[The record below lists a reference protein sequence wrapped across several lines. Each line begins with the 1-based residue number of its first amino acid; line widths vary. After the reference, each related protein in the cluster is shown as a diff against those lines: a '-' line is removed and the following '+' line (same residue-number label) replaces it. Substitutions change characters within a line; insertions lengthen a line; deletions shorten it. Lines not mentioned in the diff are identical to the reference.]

1 MTDSKQEGDEPELN
15 PEIAAERRTLKI
27 VLWINL
33 AQFAVAF
40 GVGLFAQ
47 SSGLLGA
54 ALDNLGDA
62 AVYMVSLYAVGRSV
76 KAKAAAA
83 RLSGVLLV
91 VLAFLLA
98 LEVMRRFY
106 GGAEPIGIAM
116 ILTALLNAA
125 TNVVNLRLL
134 RKHRDEGV
142 NLKAS
147 WIFTT
152 NDMAAN
158 LGIAI
163 SGAAVMV
170 FGSAWPD
177 LIIGLLVAVVVIK
190 GGFEILREARAA
202 GQAAG
207 ASQ

>member
-1 MTDSKQEGDEPELN
+1 MGDLTPKDDDPQLN
-15 PEIAAERRTLKI
+15 PEIASERRTLKI
-27 VLWINL
+27 VLAINMS
-33 AQFAVAF
+33 QFAVALT
-40 GVGLFAQ
+40 VGLWAQ

-62 AVYMVSLYAVGRSV
+62 AVYVVSLYAVGRTIN
-76 KAKAAAA
+76 AKVAAA

-91 VLAFLLA
+91 SLALLLA
-98 LEVMRRFY
+98 LEVVRRYF
-106 GGAEPIGIAM
+106 GGAEPIGMAM
-116 ILTALLNAA
+116 IVTALINAG

-134 RKHRDEGV
+134 RKHRNDGV

-158 LGIAI
+158 IGIAL
-163 SGAAVMV
+163 SGIAVMA

-177 LIIGLLVAVVVIK
+177 LIIGLVVALVVIK
-190 GGFEILREARAA
+190 GGFEILREAGEARAA
-202 GQAAG
+202 AFKP
-207 ASQ
+207 